1 MDYLEYKKILEEAM
15 VFYVNSGGSVYHM
28 TEVIREYFFSY
39 DNEPLSE
46 DAKSRL
52 ENRAVQAINN
62 MQPLPPGTERIDN
75 EKSYSDNKRFFRKRS
90 NYGL

>member
-15 VFYVNSGGSVYHM
+15 VSYVNSGGSVYHM
-28 TEVIREYFFSY
+28 TEVIREYVFSY

-62 MQPLPPGTERIDN
+62 MQPLPPGIRLKKCIWH
-75 EKSYSDNKRFFRKRS
+75 RKD
-90 NYGL
+90 